1 MSTCP
6 EFWADSP
13 KVLVTDFKE
22 FFPFTE
28 RDRRC
33 TAAGL
38 NSFTRAGIYIGI
50 LLAALRMDPAWLLV
64 GVFFAAFAFGAWAY
78 MGSTG
83 AVREGFDGANGLN
96 PSEQLPEDSSANI
109 NPDWASTLKS
119 KKEGFS
125 SYYDTYAPVETTAPV
140 TDAAAL
146 NGQYV
151 PDVIGLQGRT
161 NPTAANPFMNVLI
174 SEISTDPKRSPAAS
188 VQEPR
193 VQSEL
198 DTYFDTIFYA
208 DPGDAFGHTQ
218 SQRQFVTMPSTT
230 IPNDQG
236 SFQDWLYR
244 TPGQSCKE
252 GNLASCNFDTGDA
265 AIPWREMRRST

>member
-1 MSTCP
+1 MPTCP
-6 EFWADSP
+6 EFWGDSP
-13 KVLVTDFKE
+13 KVLVTGFKE

-28 RDRRC
+28 RDMKC

-38 NSFTRAGIYIGI
+38 NSFTRVGIYIGI
-50 LLAALRMDPAWLLV
+50 LLAVLRMDPAWLLV
-64 GVFFAAFAFGAWAY
+64 GVFFAAFAYGAWTY

-83 AVREGFDGANGLN
+83 AVREGFAEGEG
-96 PSEQLPEDSSANI
+96 EEE
-109 NPDWASTLKS
+109 
-119 KKEGFS
+119 KEAFS
-125 SYYDTYAPVETTAPV
+125 SYRDTYALVETTAPV
-140 TDAAAL
+140 TDGSVL

-151 PDVIGLQGRT
+151 PDVIGLQDRT

-174 SEISTDPKRSPAAS
+174 SEISSNPKRGAAAS

-193 VQSEL
+193 VQNEL
-198 DTYFDTIFYA
+198 DTYFDTMFYA

-252 GNLASCNFDTGDA
+252 GNLAACNFDTGDA

>member
-1 MSTCP
+1 MATCP

-13 KVLVTDFKE
+13 RVLITEWKE

-28 RDRRC
+28 RDTRC
-33 TAAGL
+33 TSSGL
-38 NSFTRAGIYIGI
+38 NSFTRAGIYIGL
-50 LLAALRMDPAWLLV
+50 LLALIRMDPMWLFV
-64 GVFFAAFAFGAWAY
+64 GVFFAAFAWGAWSY
-78 MGSTG
+78 MSSTG
-83 AVREGFDGANGLN
+83 AVREGFEDEVEGNEEDNG
-96 PSEQLPEDSSANI
+96 
-109 NPDWASTLKS
+109 KKG

-125 SYYDTYAPVETTAPV
+125 SYYDTYAPVETTAPI
-140 TDAAAL
+140 TDVAAL

-151 PDVIGLQGRT
+151 PDVIGVHGRT

-174 SEISTDPKRSPAAS
+174 SEISSDPKRKPAS
-188 VQEPR
+188 SIQEPQ

-198 DTYFDTIFYA
+198 DTYFDTMFYA

-236 SFQDWLYR
+236 SYQDWLYR

-252 GNLASCNFDTGDA
+252 GNLAACNFDTGDA

>member
-1 MSTCP
+1 MPTCP
-6 EFWADSP
+6 EFWSDSP
-13 KVLVTDFKE
+13 KVLVTGFKE

-28 RDRRC
+28 RDMHC

-38 NSFTRAGIYIGI
+38 NSFTRAGIYVGI
-50 LLAALRMDPAWLLV
+50 LLAVLRMEPAWLLV
-64 GVFFAAFAFGAWAY
+64 GVLFAAFAYGAWTY
-78 MGSTG
+78 MGVTG
-83 AVREGFDGANGLN
+83 AVREGFEAKEDE
-96 PSEQLPEDSSANI
+96 SEAEEKGSEA
-109 NPDWASTLKS
+109 
-119 KKEGFS
+119 FS
-125 SYYDTYAPVETTAPV
+125 SYRDTYAPVETTAPV

-146 NGQYV
+146 NDQYV

-174 SEISTDPKRSPAAS
+174 SEISSNPKRSPAAS

-198 DTYFDTIFYA
+198 DTYFDTMFYA

-230 IPNDQG
+230 IPNDQE

-252 GNLASCNFDTGDA
+252 GNLAACNFDTGDA

>member
-1 MSTCP
+1 MPTCP
-6 EFWADSP
+6 EFWSDSP
-13 KVLVTDFKE
+13 KVLVTGWKE

-28 RDRRC
+28 RDMQC

-38 NSFTRAGIYIGI
+38 NSFTRVGIYIGV
-50 LLAALRMDPAWLLV
+50 LLAIIRMEPAWLLV
-64 GVFFAAFAFGAWAY
+64 GVFFAAFAYGAWVY

-83 AVREGFDGANGLN
+83 AVREGFQGLE
-96 PSEQLPEDSSANI
+96 PLPEDISANI
-109 NPDWASTLKS
+109 NPDWTS
-119 KKEGFS
+119 KTEGFS
-125 SYYDTYAPVETTAPV
+125 SYRDTYASVETTSPV
-140 TDAAAL
+140 TDGSVL
-146 NGQYV
+146 NNQYV

-174 SEISTDPKRSPAAS
+174 SEISTNPKRSPASS
-188 VQEPR
+188 VQEPC

-198 DTYFDTIFYA
+198 DTYFDTMFYA

-252 GNLASCNFDTGDA
+252 GNLAACNFDTGDA

>member
-1 MSTCP
+1 MPTCP
-6 EFWADSP
+6 EFWVDSP
-13 KVLVTDFKE
+13 KVLVTGWKE

-28 RDRRC
+28 RDMRC

-38 NSFTRAGIYIGI
+38 NSFTRVGIYIGI
-50 LLAALRMDPAWLLV
+50 LLAILRRDPTWLLV
-64 GVFFAAFAFGAWAY
+64 GVFFAAFAYGAWTY
-78 MGSTG
+78 MGTTG
-83 AVREGFDGANGLN
+83 AIREGFAAKEDENG
-96 PSEQLPEDSSANI
+96 EGEE
-109 NPDWASTLKS
+109 KGEG
-119 KKEGFS
+119 EGFS
-125 SYYDTYAPVETTAPV
+125 SYRDTYAPVETTAPV
-140 TDAAAL
+140 TDAATL

-161 NPTAANPFMNVLI
+161 NPSAANPFMNVLI
-174 SEISTDPKRSPAAS
+174 SEISSDPKRSPAAS
-188 VQEPR
+188 VREPR

-198 DTYFDTIFYA
+198 DTYFDTMFYA

-236 SFQDWLYR
+236 SYQDWLYR

-252 GNLASCNFDTGDA
+252 GNLAACNFDTGDA